1 MDKTTAIMDLVS
13 AYDAYADLSELNV
26 SAVADAPATTIPCAI
41 AVSKASSTWCAASV
55 SAISGATYEIT
66 C

>member
-1 MDKTTAIMDLVS
+1 MDKATAIMDLIS
-13 AYDAYADLSELNV
+13 AYDAYADVSELNV
-26 SAVADAPATTIPCAI
+26 SAAADAPATTLPCAI

-55 SAISGATYEIT
+55 SAVSGATYELT